1 MIELII
7 IAIWLMLP
15 AYVPNPLA
23 AVFGGGKP
31 IDGGRTMGDG
41 KRILGDGK
49 TYRGLLVGITCGLL
63 IGLLQMGLVSNGIAV
78 SGVTLPAFGISTAGS
93 VIVILAMSC
102 GSLFGDMFMSFFKR
116 RLGLKRGAPLP
127 VIDQLDF
134 VLGAWMFTYL
144 ASPVWF
150 TANFSAWLIV
160 TVLVITPMLHLV
172 TNIIGYFIGVKNE
185 PW

>member
-7 IAIWLMLP
+7 IAIWMMIP

-31 IDGGRTMGDG
+31 IDGGRTMSDG
-41 KRILGDGK
+41 RRILGDGK
-49 TYRGLLVGITCGLL
+49 TYRGLLVGIICGLL
-63 IGLLQMGLVSNGIAV
+63 VGLLQMKLVSNGFAV
-78 SGVTLPAFGISTAGS
+78 SGVTLPAFGISTTGS
-93 VIVILAMSC
+93 FTVILAMSC

-134 VLGAWMFTYL
+134 VLGAWIFTYL
-144 ASPVWF
+144 ASPGWF
-150 TANFSAWLIV
+150 TANFSAWIIV
-160 TVLVITPMLHLV
+160 TVLVITPIMHLV
-172 TNIIGYFIGVKNE
+172 TNIIGYFIGVKKE

>member
-1 MIELII
+1 
-7 IAIWLMLP
+7 MLP
-15 AYVPNPLA
+15 AYIPNPLA

-41 KRILGDGK
+41 RRILGDGK
-49 TYRGLLVGITCGLL
+49 TYRGLFVGIICGLL
-63 IGLLQMGLVSNGIAV
+63 VGLLQMRLVSGGFTVFGI
-78 SGVTLPAFGISTAGS
+78 TLPAFGMSIAGS
-93 VIVILAMSC
+93 VIVILALSC

-134 VLGAWMFTYL
+134 VFGAWLFTYL
-144 ASPVWF
+144 ISPEW
-150 TANFSAWLIV
+150 FSATFSFWIVVTVLIV
-160 TVLVITPMLHLV
+160 TPILHLV
-172 TNIIGYFIGVKNE
+172 TNIIGYFIGVKKE

>member
-1 MIELII
+1 
-7 IAIWLMLP
+7 MLP
-15 AYVPNPLA
+15 AYIPNPFA

-31 IDGGRTMGDG
+31 IDGGRMMGDG
-41 KRILGDGK
+41 RRILGDGK
-49 TYRGLLVGITCGLL
+49 TYRGLLVGVVCGLL
-63 IGLLQMGLVSNGIAV
+63 VGLLQMRLVSSGFAV
-78 SGVTLPAFGISTAGS
+78 FGTTLPAFGMSTTSS

-134 VLGAWMFTYL
+134 VLGAWLFTYL
-144 ASPVWF
+144 ISPEWF
-150 TANFSAWLIV
+150 TAMFSFWIVV
-160 TVLVITPMLHLV
+160 TVLVITPVLHLV
-172 TNIIGYFIGVKNE
+172 TNIIGYFIGVKKE

>member
-1 MIELII
+1 
-7 IAIWLMLP
+7 MLP
-15 AYVPNPLA
+15 AYIPNPLA

-31 IDGGRTMGDG
+31 IDGGRMMGDG
-41 KRILGDGK
+41 RRILGDGK
-49 TYRGLLVGITCGLL
+49 TYRGLLVGIFCGLL
-63 IGLLQMGLVSNGIAV
+63 IGLLQIILLSNGFSIF
-78 SGVTLPAFGISTAGS
+78 GITLPAFGISIVSS
-93 VIVILAMSC
+93 VTVILAMSC

-134 VLGAWMFTYL
+134 VFGAWLFAYL
-144 ASPVWF
+144 LSPVWF
-150 TANFSAWLIV
+150 TATFTLWIIV

>member
-1 MIELII
+1 
-7 IAIWLMLP
+7 MLP
-15 AYVPNPLA
+15 AYIPNPLA

-41 KRILGDGK
+41 RRILGDGK
-49 TYRGLLVGITCGLL
+49 TYRGLLAGVVCGLL
-63 IGLLQMGLVSNGIAV
+63 VGLLQMRLLSGGFAVFGI
-78 SGVTLPAFGISTAGS
+78 TLPAFGTSIVSS
-93 VIVILAMSC
+93 VTVILAMSC

-134 VLGAWMFTYL
+134 VLGAWLFTYIL
-144 ASPVWF
+144 SPVWF
-150 TANFSAWLIV
+150 TATFSFWIVV

-172 TNIIGYFIGVKNE
+172 SNIIGYFIGVKNE